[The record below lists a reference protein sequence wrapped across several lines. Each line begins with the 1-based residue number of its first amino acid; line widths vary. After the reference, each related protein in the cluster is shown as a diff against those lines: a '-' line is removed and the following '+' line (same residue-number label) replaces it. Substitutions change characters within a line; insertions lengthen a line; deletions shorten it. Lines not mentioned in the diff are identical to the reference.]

1 MYSPRSIAVAML
13 CGWAGLAHAQSPVE
27 DTVATLDKEVQRVAA
42 ARAECPCTSPA
53 CLGFCEISSKRGIF
67 KLGQPDQVVPPPI
80 GWTVI
85 VPPLPPAPPPPGS
98 TPSAKPPQP
107 WKPLFF
113 DNDFTYLDKPGNTYH
128 NTFDF
133 LKRRRFP
140 TDGIVSDFGGEFRW
154 QARGEDNRRL
164 TGEQNN
170 FNLFRERLYLDTWFY
185 ERFRMYWE
193 VYWAD
198 GSEQTVPPIFADLDH
213 GDVSNAFGELRLM
226 ESMDGWWSFRYGW
239 HEELLFGSQRMVSP
253 LDWANVR
260 RTFDLIPHLL
270 HRGKAW
276 NVDLFWSRPNIVLAR
291 QLNQPN
297 YNQQFFGTY
306 WTYKGTPNRLYDVY
320 YLGLLAD
327 RDNTTP
333 LNGEVGEYQV
343 HTLGLRYQG
352 EWNNWL
358 WEGETAYQFG
368 GHSSAA
374 LGALIS
380 RSAGMA
386 TVGFGRRWPE
396 LPFKPELWG
405 YYDYASGNRGPDA
418 GTFTRFNQLFPL
430 GHKYLGYMDVVARQ
444 NILSPNV
451 NLKCYINQRMN
462 LLFWYYNFQLASAR
476 DGLFTAGGALERI
489 DPTGRA
495 GRNVGNE
502 LDVVLN
508 FIVNPNTDWQIGL
521 AHLWAGTFIERT
533 AATPAQAG
541 DSNFFYTQ
549 FAFRF

>member
-1 MYSPRSIAVAML
+1 MSLRSHLAV
-13 CGWAGLAHAQSPVE
+13 GLLVTFLVSPVSSVGAQE
-27 DTVATLDKEVQRVAA
+27 PLTPAHDC
-42 ARAECPCTSPA
+42 AECSSPL
-53 CLGFCEISSKRGIF
+53 CSGWCSISSETGLFR
-67 KLGQPDQVVPPPI
+67 LGQPDQVAPSPS
-80 GWTVI
+80 GWIIV
-85 VPPLPPAPPPPGS
+85 VPPLPPVPPRPGE
-98 TPSAKPPQP
+98 TPKPKPPIP
-107 WKPLFF
+107 WKPLYFE
-113 DNDFTYLDKPGNTYH
+113 NDFSYVDKPDSPYR

-133 LKRRRFP
+133 LKRRGFF
-140 TDGIVSDFGGEFRW
+140 DDALVSSFGGEFRW

-170 FNLFRERLYLDTWFY
+170 FNLFRERLYLDTWLFETFRFY
-185 ERFRMYWE
+185 GE

-213 GDVSNAFGELRLM
+213 GDVNNFFGEMKLF
-226 ESMDGWWSFRYGW
+226 ESLDGWWSFRYGW
-239 HEELLFGSQRMVSP
+239 HEELLFGNQRLVSP

-270 HRGKAW
+270 HRGKHW
-276 NVDLFWSRPNIVLAR
+276 NVDLFWSRPNIIFAR

-297 YNQQFFGTY
+297 YNQQFFGSY
-306 WTYKGTPNRLYDVY
+306 LTYKGTPNRLYDLY

-327 RDNTTP
+327 RENTTP
-333 LNGEVGEYQV
+333 TNGETGEFQV
-343 HTLGLRYQG
+343 QTLGFRFQG
-352 EWNNWL
+352 EQNDWL
-358 WEGETAYQFG
+358 WEGEAAYQFG
-368 GHSSAA
+368 GHTNAPFGDLVA
-374 LGALIS
+374 

-386 TVGFGRRWPE
+386 TAGFGRRFADA
-396 LPFKPELWG
+396 PFKPELWF
-405 YYDYASGNRGPDA
+405 YYDYASGNRRPDA
-418 GTFTRFNQLFPL
+418 GSYNRFNQLFPL

-451 NLKCYINQRMN
+451 NLKLFLGKRAQ

-502 LDVVLN
+502 LDIALSI
-508 FIVNPNTDWQIGL
+508 FMNPNTEWQFGV
-521 AHLWAGTFIERT
+521 AHLWAGSFIQRT
-533 AATPAQAG
+533 AATPSQAD

-549 FAFRF
+549 LTVKF